1 MMKDAMEPGMSR
13 KRYERWFGPDRSS
26 PFRKKL
32 FIIIFESDTP
42 AGKLFDLALIIT
54 IALSVLV
61 VMLDSVKAIREV
73 YSEWLRIAEWF
84 FTLLFTVEYVLRLYC
99 VDRPG
104 RYARSFFGLIDLLA
118 ILPTYFS
125 FIMPETIYMM
135 VIRVLRILRVFRI
148 LKLGAYLGE
157 ADILMRSLAASRKK
171 IEVFLFAVLM
181 LVIIF
186 GSLMYLVEGEEN
198 GFTSIPRS
206 VYWAIVTLTTVG
218 YGDIAPR
225 TAIGQ
230 AIAAVI
236 MICGYGIIAVPTG
249 IVSAEMFRAGRD
261 KRPMRNMVR
270 AKCTVC
276 GLELHQEDARFC
288 RRCGAKLDWDNS

>member
-1 MMKDAMEPGMSR
+1 MSTY
-13 KRYERWFGPDRSS
+13 RYEKHFGPDRST
-26 PFRKKL
+26 RLKEKL
-32 FIIIFESDTP
+32 YITIFESDTA
-42 AGKLFDLALIIT
+42 AGKLFDLILIIA

-61 VMLDSVKAIREV
+61 VMLDSVKSFRET
-73 YSEWLRIAEWF
+73 YSFYLHAAEWL
-84 FTLLFTVEYVLRLYC
+84 FTLLFTVEYILRLYC

-118 ILPTYFS
+118 VIPTYFS
-125 FIMPETIYMM
+125 FFLPATIYMM
-135 VIRVLRILRVFRI
+135 VIRVLRILRIFRI

-157 ADILMRSLAASRKK
+157 ADILMKSLAASRKK
-171 IEVFLFAVLM
+171 IEVFLFGVMM

-186 GSLMYLVEGEEN
+186 GSIMYLVEGEEN

-225 TAIGQ
+225 TAVGQ
-230 AIAAVI
+230 AIAAII

-249 IVSAEMFRAGRD
+249 IVSAEMVRAGR
-261 KRPMRNMVR
+261 KKTRINTR
-270 AKCTVC
+270 ASCPAC
-276 GLELHQEDARFC
+276 GHGTHESDAAYCRHCGTKLETDT
-288 RRCGAKLDWDNS
+288 

>member
-1 MMKDAMEPGMSR
+1 MNSDMKPVMNR
-13 KRYERWFGPDRSS
+13 KRYERWFGPDCSS
-26 PFRKKL
+26 PFREKL

-42 AGKLFDLALIIT
+42 AGKLFDLALIVT

-84 FTLLFTVEYVLRLYC
+84 FTLLFTVEYALRLYC

-157 ADILMRSLAASRKK
+157 ADILMKSLAASRKK

-218 YGDIAPR
+218 YGDIAPK

-230 AIAAVI
+230 AIAALI

-249 IVSAEMFRAGRD
+249 IVSAEMFRAGREE
-261 KRPMRNMVR
+261 KPMRNSIR
-270 AKCTVC
+270 AGCTAC
-276 GLELHQEDARFC
+276 GLEFHEEDARFC
-288 RRCGAKLDWDNS
+288 RRCGAKLDMDNS

>member
-1 MMKDAMEPGMSR
+1 MSAH
-13 KRYERWFGPDRSS
+13 RYEKWFGPDQSS
-26 PFRKKL
+26 PLREKL
-32 FIIIFESDTP
+32 FITIFESDTP
-42 AGKLFDLALIIT
+42 AGKLFDLVLIIA

-61 VMLDSVKAIREV
+61 VMLDSVKAVREV
-73 YSEWLRIAEWF
+73 YSTWLHAAEWF

-104 RYARSFFGLIDLLA
+104 RYARSFFGLVDLLA
-118 ILPTYFS
+118 IVPTYFS
-125 FIMPETIYMM
+125 FFMPATMYVM
-135 VIRVLRILRVFRI
+135 VIRVLRILRIFRI

-157 ADILMRSLAASRKK
+157 ADILMKSLVASRKK
-171 IEVFLFAVLM
+171 IEVFLFSVMM

-186 GSLMYLVEGEEN
+186 GSIMYLVEGEGN

-218 YGDIAPR
+218 YGDIAPK

-230 AIAAVI
+230 SIAAVI

-249 IVSAEMFRAGRD
+249 IVSAEMFRAGR
-261 KRPMRNMVR
+261 KKSQSHTLLRTECPG
-270 AKCTVC
+270 C
-276 GLELHQEDARFC
+276 GLDTHEKDASFC
-288 RRCGAKLDWDNS
+288 RRCGAELNADKG